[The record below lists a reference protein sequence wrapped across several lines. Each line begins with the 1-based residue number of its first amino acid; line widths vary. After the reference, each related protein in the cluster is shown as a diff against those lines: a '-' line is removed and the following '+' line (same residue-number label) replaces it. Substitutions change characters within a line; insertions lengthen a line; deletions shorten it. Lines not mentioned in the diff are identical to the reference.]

1 MADRRSTIE
10 DVAKRAGVSKSTV
23 SRYLN
28 GKPVRSGNYER
39 IREAVGYYHFKANP
53 FARLSAKRSKLIG
66 VVLPDFDAN
75 TMPHVLTAL
84 DRYLR
89 AKEYRPLFINTGG
102 DLDFEIQS
110 MEDLDRMRVDG
121 IVVVAN
127 RLTQAHY
134 GQMERMET
142 PVVFFGQEFE
152 GGYSVVN
159 DDLAAGEDLARWVV
173 DHGYQKAG
181 CLWVPEDDIAVGRRR
196 KEGVLKGLAVGGMK
210 DVPVWETG
218 DSLWDACQRA
228 KAILSGSNP
237 PDALLC
243 ATDRIAYGVYK
254 AARELGLRIPQDIGV
269 TGFGGYETS
278 ALLDPPLTTVSFDVE
293 TAAAICADT
302 ILALHDAEARP
313 APVQVVGFKYL
324 FGGSV

>member
-1 MADRRSTIE
+1 M
-10 DVAKRAGVSKSTV
+10 
-23 SRYLN
+23 
-28 GKPVRSGNYER
+28 
-39 IREAVGYYHFKANP
+39 
-53 FARLSAKRSKLIG
+53 
-66 VVLPDFDAN
+66 
-75 TMPHVLTAL
+75 
-84 DRYLR
+84 
-89 AKEYRPLFINTGG
+89 
-102 DLDFEIQS
+102 
-110 MEDLDRMRVDG
+110 
-121 IVVVAN
+121 
-127 RLTQAHY
+127 
-134 GQMERMET
+134 
-142 PVVFFGQEFE
+142 
-152 GGYSVVN
+152 
-159 DDLAAGEDLARWVV
+159 
-173 DHGYQKAG
+173 
-181 CLWVPEDDIAVGRRR
+181 
-196 KEGVLKGLAVGGMK
+196 LKGLAVGGMK
-210 DVPVWETG
+210 DVPVWETD
-218 DSLWDACQRA
+218 DSLWDAYQRA